1 MESATLQ
8 RRPPLPAVLQ
18 AGLVALL
25 FAIAAASWAVTD
37 DRMGGMDAGPGTDLG
52 EFGWFVGAWVTMMAA
67 MMFPSISPMVLA
79 YARRQRQSG
88 TAALGAGAG
97 PTAIFVAGYLVVW
110 TTVGI
115 AAYALIEGVRS
126 LELGFLAWDRAGP
139 YVAGAVI
146 LGAGAYQLTRLKD
159 SCLRRCRDPH
169 AFLTEHWRPGPA
181 GALRMGIEH
190 GSFCVGCCW
199 ALMAALLALGVMS
212 IAWMVLIAA
221 LIAAE
226 KLLPWGTVANRGI
239 AVFLAVLGIALAVAP
254 EDVPGLTI
262 PGSPEAVRAMEAM
275 GMEAE
280 GGAMEMESE
289 GMGSEG
295 GAMEMKSEGMG
306 SDGGAM
312 EMKSEGMGSEGGAME
327 MKNRDGG
334 MDGR

>member
-1 MESATLQ
+1 MESATL
-8 RRPPLPAVLQ
+8 RPRPALPGVLQ

-25 FAIAAASWAVTD
+25 FAIAAASWALTD
-37 DRMGGMDAGPGTDLG
+37 DRMGAMDAGPGTDLG
-52 EFGWFVGAWVTMMAA
+52 GFGWFVGVWVTMMTA
-67 MMFPSISPMVLA
+67 MMFPSIAPMVLT
-79 YARRQRQSG
+79 YARIQRQSG
-88 TAALGAGAG
+88 TAGPGVGAG

-110 TTVGI
+110 TAVGVLG
-115 AAYALIEGVRS
+115 YALIEGVRS
-126 LELGFLAWDRAGP
+126 LELGFLGWDRAGP

-159 SCLRRCRDPH
+159 SCLRRCRDPR
-169 AFLTEHWRPGPA
+169 AFLTEHWRPGPV

-226 KLLPWGTVANRGI
+226 KLLPWGALVNRGI
-239 AVFLAVLGIALAVAP
+239 AVLLAVLGIALAVAP
-254 EDVPGLTI
+254 EDVPRLTI

-280 GGAMEMESE
+280 GGAMEMENGGQME
-289 GMGSEG
+289 MEDQG
-295 GAMEMKSEGMG
+295 GAMEMENR
-306 SDGGAM
+306 GGAM
-312 EMKSEGMGSEGGAME
+312 
-327 MKNRDGG
+327 DGE
-334 MDGR
+334 